1 MLLNKRTKQMYAEG
15 GMMQDGGTVDP
26 VSGNEVPVGSLQEEV
41 RDDIPA
47 KLSEG
52 EFVVPADVVR
62 YIGLEKLMKM
72 RDAAKEGLERMEDV
86 GQMGNADTAPAADE
100 DFDDGFDTEI
110 DDIIGEVDGELQMAK
125 GGFVSGEDLSKA
137 PKNTA
142 VDVRYYKHPDGRV
155 MFITFINNRPMTA
168 IPEGFT
174 QTEGPVEQ
182 KVGKAAEERDAAV
195 GVAGGGDGGGDRI
208 DTTEGGR
215 TVSSGM
221 LDPTK
226 PFEGDAFKM
235 SPTGKQTAKAL
246 GLTALGVLAGNPL
259 LGAKA
264 IYDAIVKPKSKNV
277 SGVSEGYVNHIE
289 QQANAVS
296 SGQYDI
302 SGSPFGS
309 VGEAKAI
316 SQYGFMSN
324 EHMDAVERSMES
336 QLASSGKGGPLDF
349 SGAANTG
356 MSTTPGGKNVSGYFS
371 TTAQDLQQFGVT
383 SAQLDAER
391 NDRIAD
397 DARLAEQTRQEDAA
411 RAEAASN
418 YSGGGDYSGGGGD
431 SGGGQAAEAAAA
443 SEATGGTGTGFGDDG
458 SFGDSD
464 SSSGDGGGGGGKIVC
479 TAMNQAYGFGG
490 FRNKI
495 WLAYAAKNLTKAHE
509 VGYHALFLPLVAVG
523 YNQGDKMHNRI
534 VRRVLENIARH
545 RSADLRAEM
554 RGTKRDPVGRAYR
567 LILEPL
573 CYVVGKYKLSKK

>member
-1 MLLNKRTKQMYAEG
+1 MLLNKPTKQLYAEG

-41 RDDIPA
+41 RDDISA

-52 EFVVPADVVR
+52 EFVIPADVVR

-72 RDAAKEGLERMEDV
+72 RDAAKEGLARMEEV

-110 DDIIGEVDGELQMAK
+110 DDIIGEVDGELQMAR

-195 GVAGGGDGGGDRI
+195 GVAGGGDGGGGGDRT

-246 GLTALGVLAGNPL
+246 GLTALGMFTGNPL
-259 LGAKA
+259 LGARA

-277 SGVSEGYVNHIE
+277 SGISEDYVNHIE

-296 SGQYDI
+296 SGQYGI

-309 VGEAKAI
+309 VDEAKAI

-324 EHMDAVERSMES
+324 EHMDAVEKSMAD
-336 QLASSGKGGPLDF
+336 QMISSGSRSVSGGSVGEDWQRPPADMT
-349 SGAANTG
+349 GGVTAAPSAG
-356 MSTTPGGKNVSGYFS
+356 SGYFS
-371 TTAQDLQQFGVT
+371 DNSEEMGANVT
-383 SAQLDAER
+383 V
-391 NDRIAD
+391 
-397 DARLAEQTRQEDAA
+397 
-411 RAEAASN
+411 
-418 YSGGGDYSGGGGD
+418 GGPISSPDVVGTPIGD
-431 SGGGQAAEAAAA
+431 SGGG
-443 SEATGGTGTGFGDDG
+443 GGY
-458 SFGDSD
+458 DSGISGGYD
-464 SSSGDGGGGGGKIVC
+464 SSPGSGYDSSI
-479 TAMNQAYGFGG
+479 GG
-490 FRNKI
+490 FF
-495 WLAYAAKNLTKAHE
+495 AK
-509 VGYHALFLPLVAVG
+509 GGLV
-523 YNQGDKMHNRI
+523 K
-534 VRRVLENIARH
+534 RR
-545 RSADLRAEM
+545 
-554 RGTKRDPVGRAYR
+554 
-567 LILEPL
+567 
-573 CYVVGKYKLSKK
+573 KKKK

>member
-1 MLLNKRTKQMYAEG
+1 MLPNKPTKQLYAEG

-41 RDDIPA
+41 RDDISA

-52 EFVVPADVVR
+52 EFVIPADVVR

-72 RDAAKEGLERMEDV
+72 RDAAKEGLARMEEV

-110 DDIIGEVDGELQMAK
+110 DDIIGEVDGELQMAR

-195 GVAGGGDGGGDRI
+195 GVAGGGDGGGGGDRI

-264 IYDAIVKPKSKNV
+264 IYDAFVNPKSKNV

-296 SGQYDI
+296 SGQYGI

-309 VGEAKAI
+309 VDEAKAI
-316 SQYGFMSN
+316 SQYGFMS
-324 EHMDAVERSMES
+324 EQHMDAVERSMES
-336 QLASSGKGGPLDF
+336 QLASSGTGAPLDF

-371 TTAQDLQQFGVT
+371 TTAQDLEQFGVT
-383 SAQLDAER
+383 SMQLDTER
-391 NDRIAD
+391 NNRTLD
-397 DARLAEQTRQEDAA
+397 DARLAEQARQEDAA

-418 YSGGGDYSGGGGD
+418 YSGGGGD
-431 SGGGQAAEAAAA
+431 SGGV
-443 SEATGGTGTGFGDDG
+443 
-458 SFGDSD
+458 
-464 SSSGDGGGGGGKIVC
+464 SGHDYGGGSYDSTSGVDTSYGYGGYFAK
-479 TAMNQAYGFGG
+479 GG
-490 FRNKI
+490 
-495 WLAYAAKNLTKAHE
+495 
-509 VGYHALFLPLVAVG
+509 LV
-523 YNQGDKMHNRI
+523 K
-534 VRRVLENIARH
+534 RR
-545 RSADLRAEM
+545 
-554 RGTKRDPVGRAYR
+554 
-567 LILEPL
+567 
-573 CYVVGKYKLSKK
+573 KKKK

>member
-1 MLLNKRTKQMYAEG
+1 
-15 GMMQDGGTVDP
+15 MQDGGTVDP

-72 RDAAKEGLERMEDV
+72 RDAAKEGLARMEEV

-110 DDIIGEVDGELQMAK
+110 DDIIGEVDGELQMAR

-195 GVAGGGDGGGDRI
+195 GVAGGGDGGGGGDRI

-246 GLTALGVLAGNPL
+246 GLTALGVLTGNPL
-259 LGAKA
+259 LGARA
-264 IYDAIVKPKSKNV
+264 IYDAIVNPKSKNV

-296 SGQYDI
+296 SGQYGI

-309 VGEAKAI
+309 VDEAKAI

-336 QLASSGKGGPLDF
+336 QLASSGTGGLSLDY
-349 SGAANTG
+349 SGAADTG
-356 MSTTPGGKNVSGYFS
+356 MATTPGGVSVS
-371 TTAQDLQQFGVT
+371 NDASIAAQDDAIFGDSSGVT
-383 SAQLDAER
+383 V
-391 NDRIAD
+391 
-397 DARLAEQTRQEDAA
+397 
-411 RAEAASN
+411 
-418 YSGGGDYSGGGGD
+418 GGPISSPDVVGTPISDSGGGGD
-431 SGGGQAAEAAAA
+431 SGGV
-443 SEATGGTGTGFGDDG
+443 
-458 SFGDSD
+458 
-464 SSSGDGGGGGGKIVC
+464 SGHDYGGGSYDSTSGVDTSYGYGGYFAK
-479 TAMNQAYGFGG
+479 GG
-490 FRNKI
+490 
-495 WLAYAAKNLTKAHE
+495 
-509 VGYHALFLPLVAVG
+509 LV
-523 YNQGDKMHNRI
+523 K
-534 VRRVLENIARH
+534 RR
-545 RSADLRAEM
+545 
-554 RGTKRDPVGRAYR
+554 
-567 LILEPL
+567 
-573 CYVVGKYKLSKK
+573 KKKK

>member
-1 MLLNKRTKQMYAEG
+1 MLLNKPTKQLYAEG

-41 RDDIPA
+41 RDDISA

-52 EFVVPADVVR
+52 EFVIPADVVR

-72 RDAAKEGLERMEDV
+72 RDAAKEGLARMEEV

-110 DDIIGEVDGELQMAK
+110 DDIIGEVDGELQMAR

-142 VDVRYYKHPDGRV
+142 VDVRYYKHPDGRM
-155 MFITFINNRPMTA
+155 MFVTFINNRPMTA

-182 KVGKAAEERDAAV
+182 KVGKAAEERKAA
-195 GVAGGGDGGGDRI
+195 AGGSGDVGGGGGGDRS

-226 PFEGDAFKM
+226 AFEGNAFNM

-246 GLTALGVLAGNPL
+246 GLTALGVLSGNPL
-259 LGAKA
+259 LGARA
-264 IYDAIVKPKSKNV
+264 IYDAIVNPKSKNV
-277 SGVSEGYVNHIE
+277 SGVSKDYVNHIE

-296 SGQYDI
+296 SGQYGI

-309 VGEAKAI
+309 VDEAKAI

-336 QLASSGKGGPLDF
+336 QLASSGSSSVSGGSVGESWQSPPADMYTD
-349 SGAANTG
+349 SGA
-356 MSTTPGGKNVSGYFS
+356 GGNVGESWQS
-371 TTAQDLQQFGVT
+371 PAADT
-383 SAQLDAER
+383 S
-391 NDRIAD
+391 
-397 DARLAEQTRQEDAA
+397 
-411 RAEAASN
+411 S
-418 YSGGGDYSGGGGD
+418 SS
-431 SGGGQAAEAAAA
+431 
-443 SEATGGTGTGFGDDG
+443 
-458 SFGDSD
+458 SD
-464 SSSGDGGGGGGKIVC
+464 SGGGGGGYDSGISGG
-479 TAMNQAYGFGG
+479 YDSSPGSGYDSSIGG
-490 FRNKI
+490 FF
-495 WLAYAAKNLTKAHE
+495 AK
-509 VGYHALFLPLVAVG
+509 GGLV
-523 YNQGDKMHNRI
+523 K
-534 VRRVLENIARH
+534 RR
-545 RSADLRAEM
+545 
-554 RGTKRDPVGRAYR
+554 
-567 LILEPL
+567 
-573 CYVVGKYKLSKK
+573 KKKK